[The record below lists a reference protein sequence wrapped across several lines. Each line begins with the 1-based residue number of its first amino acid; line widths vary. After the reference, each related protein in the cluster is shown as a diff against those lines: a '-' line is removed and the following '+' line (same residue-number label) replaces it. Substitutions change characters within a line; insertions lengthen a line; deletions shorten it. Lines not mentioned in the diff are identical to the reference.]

1 MNLSFEDKRRRFDD
15 LSLDL
20 DGEEKREE
28 VEEDESAKETEN
40 VNEDDLDEVE
50 TETSEESDVEEIEPE
65 ILEEIQNESESQ
77 DDEVSKNDEKIDDSV
92 EKKTETEIV
101 NEYLKPNN
109 RCILCTTPIWALK
122 LNKAYLDGLS
132 YSKMIDKFSQKFE
145 ERTGRTLNK
154 PLLHRHFKSHF
165 DARAAAIAEYNKRR
179 DNSVPGINP
188 TTSQRDI
195 FKLATMKYLDELEM
209 FDATSKEMI
218 TKYQELEVLIEEKR
232 ASGKS
237 FGIDELILKQAQIL
251 NSLNKQAISKFK
263 ALSRVDLESKQGQF
277 LTQLGFIGNK
287 AMSGLTGG
295 AKQQLLSPL
304 QTEEIYLGVVI
315 KQTLARLEEPLKS
328 TFGHITQDQKALFY
342 RELKKSMEGVQ
353 DGITVDFE
361 RQIKSQT
368 KLISDK
374 QQQQQQTNPQED

>member
-1 MNLSFEDKRRRFDD
+1 MNLSFDDKKRKFDD

-20 DGEEKREE
+20 D
-28 VEEDESAKETEN
+28 SN
-40 VNEDDLDEVE
+40 VNEDEESKDSDGEEDSNMDTVETESDEDSDVDEVE
-50 TETSEESDVEEIEPE
+50 PEIIEESLNNQEDQTTEDEEDV
-65 ILEEIQNESESQ
+65 
-77 DDEVSKNDEKIDDSV
+77 DDSV

-109 RCILCTTPIWALK
+109 RCILCTTPIWSLK

-132 YSKMIDKFSQKFE
+132 YGKMIEKFSQKFE
-145 ERTGRTLNK
+145 ERTGRSLNK
-154 PLLHRHFKSHF
+154 SLLHRHFKSHF

-179 DNSVPGINP
+179 DNVAPGINP
-188 TTSQRDI
+188 STAQRDI
-195 FKLATMKYLDELEM
+195 FKLATVKYLDELEM

-218 TKYQELEVLIEEKR
+218 AKYQELEVLIEEKR
-232 ASGKS
+232 ATGKS

-277 LTQLGFIGNK
+277 LSQLGFIGNK
-287 AMSGLTGG
+287 AMTGLTGG
-295 AKQQLLSPL
+295 PKQQLLSPV

-315 KQTLARLEEPLKS
+315 KQMLARLEEPLKS

-342 RELKKSMEGVQ
+342 RELKKSMEGIQ
-353 DGITVDFE
+353 NGITIDFE

-374 QQQQQQTNPQED
+374 QQSNPQED

>member
-1 MNLSFEDKRRRFDD
+1 MNLSFDDKKRRFDD

-20 DGEEKREE
+20 DSNVNDDEESKESE
-28 VEEDESAKETEN
+28 QEEDSSVDTVETESD
-40 VNEDDLDEVE
+40 EDSDVDEVE
-50 TETSEESDVEEIEPE
+50 PEIIEEISNNQEDSNQE
-65 ILEEIQNESESQ
+65 DASENE
-77 DDEVSKNDEKIDDSV
+77 DIDDSV

-109 RCILCTTPIWALK
+109 RCILCTTPIWSLK

-132 YSKMIDKFSQKFE
+132 YGKMIDKFSQKFE
-145 ERTGRTLNK
+145 ERTGRPLNK
-154 PLLHRHFKSHF
+154 SLLHRHFKSHF
-165 DARAAAIAEYNKRR
+165 DARAAAISEYNKRR
-179 DNSVPGINP
+179 DNTVPGINP
-188 TTSQRDI
+188 TTAQRDI

-218 TKYQELEVLIEEKR
+218 AKYQELEVLIEEKR
-232 ASGKS
+232 ATGKS

-287 AMSGLTGG
+287 AMMGLTGSN
-295 AKQQLLSPL
+295 AKQQLLSPV

-315 KQTLARLEEPLKS
+315 KQMLARLEEPLKS

-342 RELKKSMEGVQ
+342 RELKKSMEGIQ
-353 DGITVDFE
+353 NGITVDFE

-374 QQQQQQTNPQED
+374 QQQQSNPQED